1 MVEFDTIK
9 IESALAPLSLLLH
22 PQEFETRYPSFRCQV
37 SCIVSHPTGRFI
49 YKASD
54 IWFSTNDFDRFIF
67 ELDGITRGT
76 LEQARLHDLSDY
88 VIFII
93 TQCGRKTS
101 VSWSASEPSPDSAE
115 ARLSF
120 TGNVDAGF
128 PAAVL
133 ASLREYERWW

>member
-1 MVEFDTIK
+1 MVEYDTIK

-22 PQEFETRYPSFRCQV
+22 PQEFETRLPSFRCQA
-37 SCIVSHPTGRFI
+37 SCTVSHPTGSFS
-49 YKASD
+49 YEASD
-54 IWFSTNDFDRFIF
+54 VWFSTDDFDRFIS

-88 VIFII
+88 VVLTV
-93 TQCGRKTS
+93 TQSGRKTS
-101 VSWSASEPSPDSAE
+101 VSLSAFEPSPGCAE
-115 ARLSF
+115 ARLTF
-120 TGNVDAGF
+120 TAEVDAGF